1 MSKETKEFDV
11 VVMDCA
17 NRKVTKTRRRLP
29 VDITKVELEEL
40 LVLEGDYDQNT
51 CHVMFGDHIKV
62 EAA

>member
-1 MSKETKEFDV
+1 
-11 VVMDCA
+11 MDCA
-17 NRKVTKTRRRLP
+17 NRKVTKTRRCLP